1 MDVIEKSFSSDEF
14 SKLETA
20 VLGDG
25 TIVFFLSD
33 LIRILELS
41 NQTSV
46 MNRLSN
52 SGIYKLPNKGEIGTY
67 VDEGNMYSCIFQSRK
82 PEAERFQNWVTREVL
97 PSIRKHGAYMTGEK
111 LEEVLSDPQ
120 KMIEILTD
128 LVNERKLRKAAQ
140 KELEESKPK
149 IDHYDRIL
157 SKNDMMT
164 ATVLSRSFGMTA
176 QRLNKILLNL
186 GVIRKL
192 SSGGRSLY
200 GFTYKYENEG
210 YGNLKDIPV
219 YNPDGTLRFYAKSL
233 VFTEKGREFISNLLF
248 DKELIL
254 SDGNGSVIQNDKII
268 KELLN

>member
-1 MDVIEKSFSSDEF
+1 MDIIEKSFSSDEF

-33 LIRILELS
+33 LVRILELS

-97 PSIRKHGAYMTGEK
+97 PSIRKHGAYMTDNVLESMLNDPRKVAELLINLADERDARIEAQKK
-111 LEEVLSDPQ
+111 LED
-120 KMIEILTD
+120 
-128 LVNERKLRKAAQ
+128 
-140 KELEESKPK
+140 SKPK

-157 SKNDMMT
+157 SKNEMMT
-164 ATVLSRSFGMTA
+164 ATVLSRSFGMTT
-176 QRLNKILLNL
+176 QKLNKVLLKL
-186 GVIRKL
+186 GIIRKL
-192 SSGGRSLY
+192 SRGGSSY

-254 SDGNGSVIQNDKII
+254 SDGNGSVVQNDKKI
-268 KELLN
+268 KELLK